1 MKEYFKAA
9 AGGGGGTLGIDEVE
23 GLDYVED
30 SYEASGVARGR
41 TRLGGGGGRRRGGG
55 SVASSRYIPPSNTNQ
70 RTDNLLTSFG
80 SLDQDL
86 GSYTG

>member
-9 AGGGGGTLGIDEVE
+9 AGGGGTVGIDEVTD
-23 GLDYVED
+23 LDYVED

-55 SVASSRYIPPSNTNQ
+55 SVASSRYLPPSNTNQ
-70 RTDNLLTSFG
+70 NTHNILSSFG
-80 SLDQDL
+80 TIDQDL

>member
-9 AGGGGGTLGIDEVE
+9 GGGGTVGIDEVTD
-23 GLDYVED
+23 LDYVED
-30 SYEASGVARGR
+30 SYEARGR

-55 SVASSRYIPPSNTNQ
+55 SVASSRYLPPSNNNQ
-70 RTDNLLTSFG
+70 NTHNLLSSFG
-80 SLDQDL
+80 SIDQDL